1 MTVIVAGGSGFL
13 GRALIERL
21 RAEGHRVRVLTRKP
35 RAGQADDV
43 GWRPDGAVGAWSGAI
58 EGADAVVNLA
68 GESIGDRRWND
79 RRKRALVDSRVL
91 STRSLA
97 AAIAQA
103 ARPPAVLVNGSAV
116 GYYGAHGDEI
126 VTEGT
131 PPAAD
136 FLARLCIAWEHAAEP
151 AAAVTR
157 VAMVRSGLVLDPT
170 GGVLRQMLTP
180 FRLGVGGPLGDGR
193 QFMPWIHIADWV
205 GLVLWLIGDPAARG
219 AFNGTAPT
227 PVTNAEF
234 SRALGTALHRPALVP
249 MPALALRLLLGE
261 FAHSVLTGQRAVP
274 ARAEEMGYVFRFRT
288 LGPTLQDLLQSR
300 RAA

>member
-1 MTVIVAGGSGFL
+1 MNVVVAGGSGFL
-13 GRALIERL
+13 GRALIARL
-21 RAEGHRVRVLTRKP
+21 TADGHRVRVLTRQP
-35 RAGQADDV
+35 
-43 GWRPDGAVGAWSGAI
+43 RPDQVNDVPWTPDGLAGPWAVAVDGV
-58 EGADAVVNLA
+58 DAVVNLA
-68 GESIGDRRWND
+68 GEGIGDRRWND
-79 RRKRALVDSRVL
+79 RRKRALLDSRLV
-91 STRSLA
+91 STRSLTA
-97 AAIAQA
+97 AVAKA
-103 ARPPAVLVNGSAV
+103 ARPPSVLINGSAV
-116 GYYGAHGDEI
+116 GYYGAHGEEI
-126 VTEGT
+126 VTEAT
-131 PPAAD
+131 PPGRD
-136 FLARLCIAWEHAAEP
+136 FLATLCADWEREADQAS
-151 AAAVTR
+151 AVTR
-157 VAMVRSGLVLDPT
+157 VAIIRTGLVLNDK
-170 GGVLRQMLTP
+170 GGVLGRMLTP

-234 SRALGTALHRPALVP
+234 SRTLGTALHRPALVP